1 MTSQIS
7 DTILSQLS
15 EFIASIMGLHFPESK
30 WSDLERKIK
39 SASAEF
45 GYKNPLEF
53 ISWFMSAKLARAHI
67 EILSSHLTVG
77 ETYFFRNKKNFE
89 ILEEQILPE
98 LIGSRQDAGYLRIWS
113 AGCSG
118 GEEAHSIAILLKKM
132 IPDINDW
139 KITILATDIN
149 PHLLKKG
156 VEGIYTDWSFRS
168 TPSWVKEGYFKKTEE
183 GNYRIIPVL
192 KNMVM
197 FEYLNLAED
206 VYPSLLNNTNG
217 MDIIFCHNVLMYF
230 SPKLADRVVNGFY
243 NSLVDKGWLL
253 VGPTDFIKSAASK
266 FAPLSIDETVVY
278 RKLSKK
284 VGISDDFQPEKF
296 APYIPFVKRWIGTDR
311 PLKSVKD
318 GEREKIEIKNDIKKE
333 GGESMDLRK
342 DVIKIFEQGRY
353 DDAVR
358 KISGLS
364 LKDEDKAEILSMLV
378 RGYANQG
385 RLNDALKWCEEA
397 ISSDKLNPYYHYLL
411 ATIFIEQGRMMDAV
425 KSLKKTIYLDN
436 DFILAYFMLG
446 NLMVRRG
453 KLKTSK
459 RYFRNAIELL
469 SSYNDEEVIPESDG
483 ITAGRLSEIIES
495 IMVSERTH

>member
-1 MTSQIS
+1 MASQ
-7 DTILSQLS
+7 T
-15 EFIASIMGLHFPESK
+15 ETNPKEMGLGLIVQE
-30 WSDLERKIK
+30 IVTI
-39 SASAEF
+39 SA
-45 GYKNPLEF
+45 
-53 ISWFMSAKLARAHI
+53 
-67 EILSSHLTVG
+67 
-77 ETYFFRNKKNFE
+77 
-89 ILEEQILPE
+89 
-98 LIGSRQDAGYLRIWS
+98 
-113 AGCSG
+113 
-118 GEEAHSIAILLKKM
+118 
-132 IPDINDW
+132 
-139 KITILATDIN
+139 
-149 PHLLKKG
+149 
-156 VEGIYTDWSFRS
+156 
-168 TPSWVKEGYFKKTEE
+168 
-183 GNYRIIPVL
+183 
-192 KNMVM
+192 
-197 FEYLNLAED
+197 
-206 VYPSLLNNTNG
+206 
-217 MDIIFCHNVLMYF
+217 
-230 SPKLADRVVNGFY
+230 
-243 NSLVDKGWLL
+243 
-253 VGPTDFIKSAASK
+253 
-266 FAPLSIDETVVY
+266 
-278 RKLSKK
+278 
-284 VGISDDFQPEKF
+284 
-296 APYIPFVKRWIGTDR
+296 
-311 PLKSVKD
+311 
-318 GEREKIEIKNDIKKE
+318 
-333 GGESMDLRK
+333 
-342 DVIKIFEQGRY
+342 